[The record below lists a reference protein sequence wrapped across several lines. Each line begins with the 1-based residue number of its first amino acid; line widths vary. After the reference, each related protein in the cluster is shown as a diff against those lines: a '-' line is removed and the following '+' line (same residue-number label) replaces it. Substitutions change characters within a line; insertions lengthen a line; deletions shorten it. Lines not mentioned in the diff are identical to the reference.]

1 VSVHAALEAAQWFF
15 LGYVV
20 LLHLAYFA
28 LDAIA
33 LHVIG
38 REVEATAGNVLP
50 TAFSGL
56 EPPITLLV
64 PAYNE
69 EATIAASLWSLLQL
83 EYPSFEIVVVNDGSR
98 DRTLQVLVEE
108 FGLEPFPEAYRIS
121 IPTRPVRAIYR
132 AARFP
137 TLRVIDKENGGK
149 ADALNAATN
158 AARCPLVCVV
168 DADSVLQRDSLQRIV
183 RPLLGDPTVV
193 AAGGTIRLANGCR
206 VSEGFVEKVDLPQSW
221 LARIQEVEYLRAFLF
236 GRLGWSPMNAL
247 LIISGAFGV
256 FRKQALVEAGGYR
269 TATIGED
276 MELVVRLHRQHR
288 LARRPYRI
296 VYVPDPLCWTE
307 APESLTVLRSQRIR
321 WQRGLLE
328 SLAANR
334 QLLFHRR
341 GGAPGWLAF
350 PVMLLFEAIGP
361 VVELSG
367 WVLSVLAVLLGG
379 LAWQAV
385 AALLVAAL
393 GLSLLLSVSALLL
406 EEMSFHFYERPRQSL
421 ALLGAI
427 ALENLGYRQLTAWW
441 RLLAILQWASRRK
454 ARWGTMQRS
463 AAWQGKKE

>member
-1 VSVHAALEAAQWFF
+1 
-15 LGYVV
+15 
-20 LLHLAYFA
+20 
-28 LDAIA
+28 
-33 LHVIG
+33 
-38 REVEATAGNVLP
+38 
-50 TAFSGL
+50 
-56 EPPITLLV
+56 
-64 PAYNE
+64 
-69 EATIAASLWSLLQL
+69 
-83 EYPSFEIVVVNDGSR
+83 
-98 DRTLQVLVEE
+98 
-108 FGLEPFPEAYRIS
+108 
-121 IPTRPVRAIYR
+121 
-132 AARFP
+132 
-137 TLRVIDKENGGK
+137 
-149 ADALNAATN
+149 
-158 AARCPLVCVV
+158 
-168 DADSVLQRDSLQRIV
+168 
-183 RPLLGDPTVV
+183 
-193 AAGGTIRLANGCR
+193 
-206 VSEGFVEKVDLPQSW
+206 
-221 LARIQEVEYLRAFLF
+221 VEYLRAFLF

-247 LIISGAFGV
+247 LIISGAFGI

-296 VYVPDPLCWTE
+296 VYLPDPLCWTE
-307 APESLTVLRSQRIR
+307 APESLSVLRSQRIR

-334 QLLFHRR
+334 QLLFHPR

-350 PVMLLFEAIGP
+350 PVMLLFEAMGP

-454 ARWGTMQRS
+454 ARWGNMQRS